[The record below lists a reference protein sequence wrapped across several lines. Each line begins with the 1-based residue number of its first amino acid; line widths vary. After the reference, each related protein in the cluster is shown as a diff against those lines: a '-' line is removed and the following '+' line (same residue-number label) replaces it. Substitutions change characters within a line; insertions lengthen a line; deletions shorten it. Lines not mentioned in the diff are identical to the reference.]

1 MTMELEFLEI
11 YRRDVRSDDPDVRQ
25 RVAWLL
31 AERKEPGAGEL
42 LLELLGDRDWRVR
55 KTAVDALSGRVSDR
69 ILQALVQALRD
80 EGNAGRRNSAS
91 DALVRFGRESL
102 PFLLYEVGRE
112 NPPDFRIAVA
122 GILGGISEPESVPAL
137 VAMMQRDEDV
147 NVVAACIT
155 ALGKLGRAEAVPA
168 LVEVLGGANPWLH
181 YHAIESLGQI
191 GSPEAL
197 PAIIACYENTALRKP
212 IVEAV
217 GQIGSLATVD
227 FLSGLLASAPRVD
240 LAILRAFTR
249 IDRLSRP
256 VLVADRERAYL
267 RRKFREAFGAERV
280 PELLS
285 LLKKTER
292 ADRRRDILRALG
304 WSGHRDAL
312 PVLIAYLSL
321 PEFSDVAE
329 EALGDFGPG
338 AEEVLIPLLTLDA
351 DEEAAAAAIRILIRR
366 ASARVLPAL
375 RAITGHDSP
384 ALRRGAVEA
393 LGKLGDR
400 ESVDALMARL
410 ADADAGVDVA
420 AVAALWAIASSHPD
434 LQPALV
440 QHLIERTDSE
450 DPLARANSL
459 TLLSELGSGHF
470 EARLLVASKDRDA
483 VVRARAVSLAGRLE
497 SPAVRTTIRHAL
509 TDENPQVRQAALVAV
524 AQAARAE
531 EFDAVLAGLSDED
544 LWVRQA
550 GARSLGRF
558 GNPKA
563 VGPLLLLLAQGEPPE
578 RIAALES
585 LGALD
590 GPQAAEG
597 IRKGLRDP
605 DIEIRQSALAAMA
618 LLTNPS
624 VDGEIEQ
631 FLDDEDWRLRATALE
646 AVGRRRRR
654 DLLPRIHERLLR
666 DPDDLVAR
674 AALSAVEEIRD
685 PASLPVL
692 IEALERKV
700 IVDDVVTALVRLA
713 PVFGRRLSDAWRQA
727 DRRREPILAEI
738 LRTVAAAPPA

>member
-1 MTMELEFLEI
+1 MELEFLEI

-31 AERKEPGAGEL
+31 AERREPGAGDL

-69 ILQALVQALRD
+69 ILRALVEALRD
-80 EGNAGRRNSAS
+80 DTNAGRRNSAS

-102 PFLLYEVGRE
+102 PFLLYEAGRQ
-112 NPPDFRIAVA
+112 NPPDFRIAIA
-122 GILGGISEPESVPAL
+122 GVLGGIPESESVPAL
-137 VAMMQRDEDV
+137 VATMQRDEDV

-168 LVEVLGGANPWLH
+168 LVEVLAGANPWLH

-197 PAIIACYENTALRKP
+197 PAIISCYENAALRKP

-227 FLSGLLASAPRVD
+227 FLAGLLASASRVD
-240 LAILRAFTR
+240 PAILHAFAR
-249 IDRLSRP
+249 IDRLPRP
-256 VLVADRERAYL
+256 ALVAERERAYL
-267 RRKFREAFGAERV
+267 RRRFREAFRSDRV
-280 PELLS
+280 PELLL

-292 ADRRRDILRALG
+292 ADRREDILRALG
-304 WSGHRDAL
+304 WSGHHDAL
-312 PVLIAYLSL
+312 PVLVAYLSL
-321 PEFSDVAE
+321 PEFSDIAE
-329 EALGDFGPG
+329 EALGDFGSG
-338 AEEVLIPLLTLDA
+338 AEEVLIPLLRLDA
-351 DEEAAAAAIRILIRR
+351 DEEAAAAAVRILLRHPSVR
-366 ASARVLPAL
+366 FLAPL
-375 RAITGHDSP
+375 RAIIGHDSP
-384 ALRRGAVEA
+384 ALRRGVVEA

-400 ESVDALMARL
+400 DAVEVLIGHL
-410 ADADAGVDVA
+410 GDADAGVDVA
-420 AVAALWAIASSHPD
+420 AVTALWAIGSEHPEI
-434 LQPALV
+434 QPAL
-440 QHLIERTDSE
+440 IESLLHQTE
-450 DPLARANSL
+450 NVDPLARANAL
-459 TLLSELGSGHF
+459 TLLSELGSAEF
-470 EARLLVASKDRDA
+470 EPRLLVASKDRDA

-497 SPAVRTTIRHAL
+497 SPAVHTTMRHAL
-509 TDENPQVRQAALVAV
+509 SDENAQVRQAALVAV
-524 AQAARAE
+524 AQLSRPE
-531 EFDAVLAGLSDED
+531 DFEAVLAALSDED

-550 GARSLGRF
+550 AARSLGRF

-563 VGPLLLLLAQGEPPE
+563 IGPLLLLLSQGEPPE

-585 LGALD
+585 LGVLD

-618 LLTNPS
+618 LLTHPP
-624 VDGEIEQ
+624 VDGDIEQ

-646 AVGRRRRR
+646 AVGRRGRK

-674 AALSAVEEIRD
+674 AALSAVEFIGD
-685 PASLPVL
+685 PASLPTL
-692 IEALERKV
+692 IEALDRKV
-700 IVDDVVTALVRLA
+700 IVDDVVAVLIRLG

-738 LRTVAAAPPA
+738 LRTLSSSSPA